1 MRRYVFLDRDGT
13 LVPERPDEQW
23 RGVREVTL
31 LDGVGP
37 ALVRLQERFDLV
49 VLTNQYLI
57 DEGVLTRDDYEAQT
71 ASLRIAL
78 GAEGVTVLDVLHCPH
93 ARGAACGCRKPAVG
107 MVVDVVRRHGSI
119 DGAGSVVIGDSMAD
133 MGLARTLGLRGLL
146 VGSRPESVP
155 PGVTWVGDL
164 PTAVELLGL

>member
-1 MRRYVFLDRDGT
+1 MRRYAFLDRDGT

-37 ALVRLQERFDLV
+37 ALARLQEHYELV

-57 DEGVLTRDDYEAQT
+57 GEGVLTRDDYEAQT
-71 ASLRIAL
+71 ASLRGAL
-78 GAEGVTVLDVLHCPH
+78 GAEGVALLDVLHCPH
-93 ARGAACGCRKPAVG
+93 ARGSQCGCHKPAVG

-119 DGAGSVVIGDSMAD
+119 DGGGSVVIGDSMAD
-133 MGLARTLGLRGLL
+133 MGLARTLGLRGYL
-146 VGSRPESVP
+146 VGDQPENVP
-155 PGVTWVGDL
+155 AGVTWVGDL
-164 PTAVELLGL
+164 PAAVRLLGL